1 MFPVGQLPRLLPRRL
16 ILVRGPYWFK
26 LRGRFGKYGTL
37 SSMQGYP
44 KFSTRSCGN
53 QNRARDADESL
64 ERSNFLYFVAIL
76 CLLTFLFTP
85 SAVRGQDTEEIKGA
99 PAEPAD
105 AQQIRDQV
113 VAVQKLQPTLPDRGA
128 TLYFLAAAK
137 EHLRESREALAL
149 LKECLAL
156 QEGFDPSGDPAFLEL
171 KETKQFTAQIENVHR
186 DFPVV
191 AQAREAVRTTE
202 KDLVPEGLA
211 YDEQRNIFYL
221 SSLNRRKIV
230 EIDRDGRSSDFVP
243 ADRYGLLPVL
253 GIRISPRDSTVWADS
268 FTDSGR
274 TELLHFDVT
283 GKLLGR
289 FKPEGSGKHGFND
302 LVIRKNGEVI
312 TTDSLANAV
321 LRFDPAARTFAA
333 LAVHRPLFYPNGIA
347 LSEDDHTLYVADSL
361 GVVRVDLANGESRD
375 VDPGPKSTLAGIDGL
390 YWHNGSLIGIQNGIG
405 SPRVAAFRLS
415 NDGLHVTRTT
425 VLENRSNFC
434 ILPTTGAI
442 RGSDFFFIANSQIDN
457 MNNDKVMDVTR
468 LEVIRIGVLRLP

>member
-1 MFPVGQLPRLLPRRL
+1 MQGDLITSILRCGYERKTRDSPKNLRCLRLPLFLALLCLPT
-16 ILVRGPYWFK
+16 F
-26 LRGRFGKYGTL
+26 L
-37 SSMQGYP
+37 SSP
-44 KFSTRSCGN
+44 
-53 QNRARDADESL
+53 AAAL
-64 ERSNFLYFVAIL
+64 
-76 CLLTFLFTP
+76 
-85 SAVRGQDTEEIKGA
+85 GQDPEEIKGA

-105 AQQIRDQV
+105 AQEIRNQV
-113 VAVQKLQPTLPDRGA
+113 AAVQKLQSTLPDRGA
-128 TLYFLAAAK
+128 ALYFLAAAK
-137 EHLRESREALAL
+137 EHLRENREALAL

-156 QEGFDPSGDPAFLEL
+156 QEGFDPSGDPAFMGL
-171 KETKQFTAQIENVHR
+171 KESKEFTAQIENVHR

-202 KDLVPEGLA
+202 KDLIPEGLS
-211 YDEQRNIFYL
+211 YDAQRNVFYL

-230 EIDRDGRSSDFVP
+230 EIGRDGRTSDFVP

-253 GIRISPRDSTVWADS
+253 GIRISPSDGTVWADS

-274 TELLHFDVT
+274 TELLHFDAS

-289 FKPEGSGKHGFND
+289 FKPEGAAKHGFND

-312 TTDSLANAV
+312 TTDSLASAV
-321 LRFDPAARTFAA
+321 LRFDPAARTFTA
-333 LAVHRPLFYPNGIA
+333 LPIHRPLFYPNGIA

-361 GVVRVDLANGESRD
+361 GVVRVDLASGENRD
-375 VDPGPKSTLAGIDGL
+375 VDPGQKSTLAGIDGL

-415 NDGLHVTRTT
+415 SDGLRVTRTT

-434 ILPTTGAI
+434 VLPTTGAI

-468 LEVIRIGVLRLP
+468 LEVIRIGVLHLP

>member
-1 MFPVGQLPRLLPRRL
+1 MPGHFERSTLRCASGVRMRDTPRNSQCTR
-16 ILVRGPYWFK
+16 
-26 LRGRFGKYGTL
+26 L
-37 SSMQGYP
+37 SSLL
-44 KFSTRSCGN
+44 
-53 QNRARDADESL
+53 A
-64 ERSNFLYFVAIL
+64 VL
-76 CLLTFLFTP
+76 CLLTFLFVP
-85 SAVRGQDTEEIKGA
+85 PAALGQDPEEIKGA

-105 AQQIRDQV
+105 AQEIRDQIA
-113 VAVQKLQPTLPDRGA
+113 AVEKLQHTLPDRGA
-128 TLYFLAAAK
+128 ALYFLAAAK
-137 EHLRESREALAL
+137 QHLRETREALAL

-156 QEGFDPSGDPAFLEL
+156 QEGFDPSGDPAFLGL
-171 KETKQFTAQIENVHR
+171 KEIKEFTTQIENVHR
-186 DFPVV
+186 DFPIV

-202 KDLVPEGLA
+202 KDLVPEGLS
-211 YDEQRNIFYL
+211 YDAQRNVFYL

-230 EIDRDGRSSDFVP
+230 EIGRDGRTSDFVP

-253 GIRISPRDSTVWADS
+253 GIRISPSDDTVWADS

-274 TELLHFDVT
+274 TELLHFDSA

-289 FKPEGSGKHGFND
+289 FKPEGSAKHGFND

-321 LRFDPAARTFAA
+321 LRFDPALRTFSP
-333 LAVHRPLFYPNGIA
+333 LSIHRPLFYPNGIT

-375 VDPGPKSTLAGIDGL
+375 VDPGPRSTLAGIDGL

-415 NDGLHVTRTT
+415 SDGLRVTRTT

-434 ILPTTGAI
+434 VLPTTGAI

-468 LEVIRIGVLRLP
+468 LEAIRIGVLRLP

>member
-1 MFPVGQLPRLLPRRL
+1 
-16 ILVRGPYWFK
+16 
-26 LRGRFGKYGTL
+26 
-37 SSMQGYP
+37 MQGHA
-44 KFSTRSCGN
+44 KSSTLRCEIE
-53 QNRARDADESL
+53 RHTRATARDIRYSRGL
-64 ERSNFLYFVAIL
+64 SFLAVL
-76 CLLTFLFTP
+76 CLLAFLLTP
-85 SAVRGQDTEEIKGA
+85 LVAFGQDPEEIKGA

-105 AQQIRDQV
+105 AQEIRNQIA
-113 VAVQKLQPTLPDRGA
+113 AVQKLQSTLPDRGA
-128 TLYFLAAAK
+128 ALYFLAAAK
-137 EHLRESREALAL
+137 EHLRESREALVL

-171 KETKQFTAQIENVHR
+171 KETKEFTAQSENVHR
-186 DFPVV
+186 DFPIV
-191 AQAREAVRTTE
+191 AQAREAIRTTE

-211 YDEQRNIFYL
+211 YDAQRNVFYL

-230 EIDRDGRSSDFVP
+230 EIGRDGNIYDFVP
-243 ADRYGLLPVL
+243 SDRFGLLPVL
-253 GIRISPRDSTVWADS
+253 GIRVSPSDDTVWADS

-274 TELLHFDVT
+274 TELLHFDAS

-289 FKPEGSGKHGFND
+289 FKPEGSAKHGFND
-302 LVIRKNGEVI
+302 LVIRKKGEVI

-321 LRFDPAARTFAA
+321 LGFDPTTRVFRS
-333 LAVHRPLFYPNGIA
+333 LPVHRPLFYPNGIA

-375 VDPGPKSTLAGIDGL
+375 VDPGPRSTLAGIDGL

-415 NDGLHVTRTT
+415 SDGLRVTRTT
-425 VLENRSNFC
+425 VLENRSNLC
-434 ILPTTGAI
+434 VLPTTGAI

>member
-1 MFPVGQLPRLLPRRL
+1 M
-16 ILVRGPYWFK
+16 
-26 LRGRFGKYGTL
+26 
-37 SSMQGYP
+37 
-44 KFSTRSCGN
+44 
-53 QNRARDADESL
+53 
-64 ERSNFLYFVAIL
+64 
-76 CLLTFLFTP
+76 
-85 SAVRGQDTEEIKGA
+85 KGA

-105 AQQIRDQV
+105 AQEIRIQIA
-113 VAVQKLQPTLPDRGA
+113 AVEKLQHALPDRGA
-128 TLYFLAAAK
+128 ALYFLAAAK
-137 EHLRESREALAL
+137 QHLRETREALAL

-156 QEGFDPSGDPAFLEL
+156 QEGFDPSGDPAFLGF
-171 KETKQFTAQIENVHR
+171 KEMKEFTAQIENVHR
-186 DFPVV
+186 DFPIV

-202 KDLVPEGLA
+202 KDLVPEGLS
-211 YDEQRNIFYL
+211 YDAQRNVFYL

-230 EIDRDGRSSDFVP
+230 EIGRDGRTSDFVP

-253 GIRISPRDSTVWADS
+253 GIRISLSDGTVWADS

-274 TELLHFDVT
+274 TELLHFDST

-289 FKPEGSGKHGFND
+289 FKPEGSAKHGFND

-312 TTDSLANAV
+312 TTDSLANMV
-321 LRFDPAARTFAA
+321 LRFDPAARSFSP
-333 LAVHRPLFYPNGIA
+333 LPVHRPLFYPNGIT

-415 NDGLHVTRTT
+415 SDGLHVTRTT
-425 VLENRSNFC
+425 VLENRSKFC
-434 ILPTTGAI
+434 VLPTTGAI

-457 MNNDKVMDVTR
+457 LNNDKVMDVTR
-468 LEVIRIGVLRLP
+468 LEAIRIGVLRLP

>member
-1 MFPVGQLPRLLPRRL
+1 
-16 ILVRGPYWFK
+16 
-26 LRGRFGKYGTL
+26 
-37 SSMQGYP
+37 MQGHA
-44 KFSTRSCGN
+44 KSSTLRYRNELSACHTG
-53 QNRARDADESL
+53 
-64 ERSNFLYFVAIL
+64 SNFRHSRLASFLPVFFF
-76 CLLTFLFTP
+76 LTFLFSP
-85 SAVRGQDTEEIKGA
+85 LIVFGQDPEEIKGA

-113 VAVQKLQPTLPDRGA
+113 SAVQKLQPTLPDRGA
-128 TLYFLAAAK
+128 VLYFLAAAK
-137 EHLRESREALAL
+137 EHLRETREALAL
-149 LKECLAL
+149 LKECLLL

-211 YDEQRNIFYL
+211 YDARRNVFYL

-230 EIDRDGRSSDFVP
+230 EIGRDGRISDFVP

-253 GIRISPRDSTVWADS
+253 GIRISPSDDTVWADS

-274 TELLHFDVT
+274 TELLHFDAS

-289 FKPEGSGKHGFND
+289 FKPEDSAKHGFND
-302 LVIRKNGEVI
+302 LVIRKRGEVI
-312 TTDSLANAV
+312 TTDSLGNAV

-333 LAVHRPLFYPNGIA
+333 LPVHRPLFYPNGIA

-390 YWHNGSLIGIQNGIG
+390 YWHSSSLIGIQNGIG
-405 SPRVAAFRLS
+405 SPRIAAFHLS
-415 NDGLHVTRTT
+415 GDGLRVTRTT

-434 ILPTTGAI
+434 VLPTTGAI

-468 LEVIRIGVLRLP
+468 LEVIRIGVLHLP

>member
-1 MFPVGQLPRLLPRRL
+1 
-16 ILVRGPYWFK
+16 
-26 LRGRFGKYGTL
+26 
-37 SSMQGYP
+37 MQGHP
-44 KFSTRSCGN
+44 STSTLRCGYERRKR
-53 QNRARDADESL
+53 NRAKNLRCLQWPALLAS
-64 ERSNFLYFVAIL
+64 L
-76 CLLTFLFTP
+76 CLLAFLSSPFV
-85 SAVRGQDTEEIKGA
+85 ALGQDAGEVKGA

-105 AQQIRDQV
+105 AQEIRNQIAV
-113 VAVQKLQPTLPDRGA
+113 VQKLQSTLPDRGA
-128 TLYFLAAAK
+128 ALYFLAAAK
-137 EHLRESREALAL
+137 EHLGESRDALAL

-156 QEGFDPSGDPAFLEL
+156 QEGFDPSGDPAFLGL
-171 KETKQFTAQIENVHR
+171 KESKEFTAQIENVHR

-211 YDEQRNIFYL
+211 YDAQRNVFYL

-230 EIDRDGRSSDFVP
+230 EIGRDARTSDFVP
-243 ADRYGLLPVL
+243 ADSYGLLPVL
-253 GIRISPRDSTVWADS
+253 GIRISPSDGTVWADS

-274 TELLHFDVT
+274 TELLHFDGA

-289 FKPEGSGKHGFND
+289 FKPEGSAKHGFND

-321 LRFDPAARTFAA
+321 LRFDPAARTFTA
-333 LAVHRPLFYPNGIA
+333 LPIHRPLFYPNGIA
-347 LSEDDHTLYVADSL
+347 LNEDDHTLYVADSL

-390 YWHNGSLIGIQNGIG
+390 YWHSGSLIGIQNGIG

-415 NDGLHVTRTT
+415 GDGLRVTRTS
-425 VLENRSNFC
+425 VLENRSHFC
-434 ILPTTGAI
+434 VLPTTGAI

-468 LEVIRIGVLRLP
+468 LEVIRIGVVRLP